1 MKNKAYFCNL
11 LPTSQVKMLRIVQ
24 ERRQC
29 DDVSIKLHV
38 RGKILIK
45 NNSYSP
51 TEQRLSSSQRRYNE
65 QAESERVTASA
76 DRYAY
81 PIQGALE
88 VAMY

>member
-1 MKNKAYFCNL
+1 
-11 LPTSQVKMLRIVQ
+11 MLRIDQ

-29 DDVSIKLHV
+29 VDDVSIKLHV
-38 RGKILIK
+38 RGKIFIK

-65 QAESERVTASA
+65 QAESESVTASA
-76 DRYAY
+76 
-81 PIQGALE
+81 PIKGALE